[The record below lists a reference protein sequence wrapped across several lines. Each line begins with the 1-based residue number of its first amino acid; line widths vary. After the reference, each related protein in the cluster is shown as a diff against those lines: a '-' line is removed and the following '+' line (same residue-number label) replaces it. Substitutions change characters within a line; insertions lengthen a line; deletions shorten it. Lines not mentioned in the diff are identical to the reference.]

1 MSEKRRYSN
10 RRFEKNRPEKK
21 RSENTRFDNN
31 YKKSEADRLRE
42 RHEYVTAMREKRK
55 KSNYAIMAVSI
66 SVCALFLGLIFYFT
80 TYSVSHEEELINNS
94 FNSRQQLL
102 VEQNRRGSILSRNG
116 DVLAQTVENESGKDV
131 RVYPYGNLFSHTVGY
146 TGNGKYGIESQANYD
161 LLQAHITTTEKIQND
176 INGEK
181 NPADNVITTLD
192 TELQQAASDA
202 MGMYKGAIVVTNPK
216 TGEILAM
223 VSKPDFDPETIAEKW
238 DDYLNDT
245 KSGVLLNRA
254 TQGLYPPGSTCKIV
268 TTLEYIRENPDT
280 YNSYGYTCK
289 GRLTHGDDTI
299 SCYHG
304 SVHNAVD
311 LTKSFA
317 KSCNTSFANI
327 GLSFDRNSYKSTV
340 EQLLFNSELP
350 VKFLYGKSNMSIDE
364 NTSDSDLMQNA
375 IGQGKTL
382 VSPFH
387 LNLITQAVAN
397 GGILMKPY
405 LISQVISAD
414 GEVIKSF
421 SPEEYSEFMTPEE
434 SDVLK
439 ALMREV
445 VVSGTGRKLNEA
457 SYTVAGKTGSAEFN
471 GVKSDSHAWFTGFA
485 PVEDPEIAVTVII
498 EGAGSGGDYAVPMAR
513 RVLDAYFER

>member
-1 MSEKRRYSN
+1 MRDSIHEKRRDTHNITSEETHGNGYDSQRN
-10 RRFEKNRPEKK
+10 HIRDEKI
-21 RSENTRFDNN
+21 
-31 YKKSEADRLRE
+31 RE
-42 RHEYVTAMREKRK
+42 RHEYVTAMRARKK
-55 KSNYAIMAVSI
+55 KSNYAIMAA
-66 SVCALFLGLIFYFT
+66 SVAVCLLFLGMIVYFS

-102 VEQNRRGSILSRNG
+102 VEQNRRGSILSRDG
-116 DVLAQTVENESGKDV
+116 DVLARTVENEAGKDV
-131 RVYPYGNLFSHTVGY
+131 REYPYQNLFSHTVGY
-146 TGNGKYGIESQANYD
+146 TGNGKYGIEAQANYD

-176 INGEK
+176 INGDK

-192 TELQQAASDA
+192 LELQQAASDA

-238 DDYLNDT
+238 DEYVNDSQ
-245 KSGVLLNRA
+245 SGVLLNRA

-268 TTLEYIRENPDT
+268 TTLEYIRENPD
-280 YNSYGYTCK
+280 SYMNYSYTCK
-289 GRLTHGDDTI
+289 GKLVHGDDTI

-327 GLSFDRNSYKSTV
+327 GLTFDRTSYKNTA

-350 VKFLYGKSNMSIDE
+350 VQFLYGKSNMSIDE
-364 NTSDSDLMQNA
+364 NTPDSDLMQNA

-397 GGILMKPY
+397 DGILMKPY

-414 GEVIKSF
+414 NEIIKDF
-421 SPEEYSEFMTPEE
+421 KPEEYGALMTETE
-434 SDVLK
+434 SGILK
-439 ALMREV
+439 SLMREV
-445 VVSGTGRKLNEA
+445 VLTGTAKKFNDA

-471 GVKSDSHAWFTGFA
+471 SVKSDSHAWFTGFA

-513 RVLDAYFER
+513 RVLDTYFEGR